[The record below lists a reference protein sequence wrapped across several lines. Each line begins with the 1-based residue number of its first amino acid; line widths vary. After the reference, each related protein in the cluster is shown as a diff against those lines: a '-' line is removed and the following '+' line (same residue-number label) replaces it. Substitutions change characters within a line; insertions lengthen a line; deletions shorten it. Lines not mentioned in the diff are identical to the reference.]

1 MFQAKKGPMLDFD
14 EEAKAL
20 WERLNL
26 DPASRK
32 NGQWNPIDSI
42 WRWWKHFK
50 QFLSVNIKLT
60 NLLLLSILSIYFFS
74 IRHPV
79 GGGTIYVGNQ
89 TAAENIALLRYKNF
103 LYFSILEFTDTSL
116 CKK

>member
-42 WRWWKHFK
+42 WRWKHLNNF
-50 QFLSVNIKLT
+50 FSVNIKMT
-60 NLLLLSILSIYFFS
+60 NLSLLHYYYLFYPFTSSQLDILLVEEQFM
-74 IRHPV
+74 
-79 GGGTIYVGNQ
+79 
-89 TAAENIALLRYKNF
+89 
-103 LYFSILEFTDTSL
+103 
-116 CKK
+116 